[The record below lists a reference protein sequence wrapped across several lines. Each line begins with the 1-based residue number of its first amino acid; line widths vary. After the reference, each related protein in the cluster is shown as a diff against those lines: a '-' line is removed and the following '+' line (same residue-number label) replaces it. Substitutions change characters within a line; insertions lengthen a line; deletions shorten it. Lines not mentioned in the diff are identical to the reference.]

1 MCEWNIG
8 SMRRAGGF
16 MGTLAIL
23 VVCVYAV
30 DILAPS
36 AIVLAEGVRQP
47 APASAPVA
55 SAQQSSYG
63 EALEQIKGHLRVL
76 SGRTD
81 ALHRAPSDDQR
92 RASRAALR
100 NWQGQLRSLDAD
112 TEGQFAATGR
122 LVQEKHLPAVIQQ
135 RYAQALATYRE
146 RYAAL
151 ESDLDAIAKASDE
164 QTATARADSAFTRL
178 DTERLA
184 HQQPV
189 LDPHHLPFSRLKADP
204 NRKPFTKR
212 SQFIAAGLYS
222 NPSARVASIGPFD
235 ISQFPSAQN
244 PAYLAATTEVTLTP
258 DIVAEASTLNGNPV
272 AIYNWVRNNVQ
283 WQPTWGAIQTASQT
297 LSSLRGN
304 AFDIASLTIALLRAS
319 GIPARYVVGTI
330 DVPAD
335 QFRNWAGGFQ
345 NIESAIQFASAGGI
359 PITAVTTSAGQ
370 ITTVQMEHVWVEAA
384 VDFVP
389 SRGAVNRSADAWVP
403 MDPSFKQVQVL
414 PGLDLMQISGIDP
427 NQLSSSVL
435 ATGTVNQSESWVSG
449 FSPAPLGAGQA
460 QAQTALQAYVQANLP
475 NGTAAD
481 VVGGDRI
488 LQRQSS
494 ILSFGLPYTTVVT
507 GASYASLP
515 SPLEQQIT
523 FAFGQDIDGTPINPQ
538 TFPWAQLNNQRVT
551 LSFVPASPADQAA
564 LNAYMPSGSLT
575 SLSQLPASI
584 PGYLINVIPQLQVN
598 GTVVMTGLPT
608 SLGQDV
614 TFVFNPQFVG
624 RGTQPYS
631 YVFPAGA
638 FLSIAVIGGSVS
650 PASQASAVAQL
661 QAARQAFVSQD
672 SAGMSG
678 VTWDTVL
685 GNIFQSGLLAY
696 FGTYLSFAHA
706 IGLRQHGYY
715 NLAAG
720 IGSFGYEP
728 KVSGLFGIPQSV
740 TLGGAVMNIPIVNI
754 IGTDS
759 SSSGARFNY
768 SLQLGALSSTL
779 EHTIPETLLTPGS
792 ANGVSAEKAL
802 VQAATSGQRV
812 YEITS
817 ANMAT
822 VLPLVHFDSGTMA
835 DITNALDAGD
845 TVITHTDP
853 ISVPGWT
860 GEGYVILDPAT
871 GDGAWKIAGGQN
883 GGFLLLLGEFGVNIY
898 LAALLIPEAPLL
910 GLFLLG
916 WDILTYKQWINGV
929 NNAENMGQLDQNLNA
944 AAWLG
949 AFDILLSTLALGGFG
964 EAALVILLGMFL
976 TDMLIEAFSEA

>member
-1 MCEWNIG
+1 MSEWNIG
-8 SMRRAGGF
+8 SMRRGGRF
-16 MGTLAIL
+16 MGTVAIL

-30 DILAPS
+30 EILSPS
-36 AIVLAEGVRQP
+36 ALALAEGVRQP
-47 APASAPVA
+47 APAPAPAVN
-55 SAQQSSYG
+55 AQQSPYG
-63 EALEQIKGHLRVL
+63 AALEQIKEHLRVL

-81 ALHRAPSDDQR
+81 SLRRSASAEQR

-100 NWQGQLRSLDAD
+100 DWQSQLQGLDAD
-112 TEGQFAATGR
+112 TQAQFAATGR
-122 LVQEKHLPAVIQQ
+122 LIQDKHLPALIQQ
-135 RYAQALATYRE
+135 RYAQALATYRK

-151 ESDLDAIAKASDE
+151 QSDLDAISKAPDE
-164 QTATARADSAFTRL
+164 QSATARADSAFQRL
-178 DTERLA
+178 DAEHLV
-184 HQQPV
+184 HSQPA
-189 LDPHHLPFSRLKADP
+189 LDPHHLPFSGLKADP
-204 NRKPFTKR
+204 DRKPFTKR
-212 SQFIAAGLYS
+212 SQFIAAGLYG
-222 NPSARVASIGPFD
+222 NPSARLASIGPFD

-258 DIVAEASTLNGNPV
+258 DIVAQASSLNGNPV

-283 WQPTWGAIQTASQT
+283 WQPTWGAIQSASQT
-297 LSSLRGN
+297 LSSHKGN

-319 GIPARYVVGTI
+319 GIPARYVIGTI
-330 DVPAD
+330 NVPAD

-345 NIESAIQFASAGGI
+345 NIDSAIQFASAGGI

-389 SRGAVNRSADAWVP
+389 SRGAVNRSADTWVP

-414 PGLDLMQISGIDP
+414 PGLDLLQISGIDP

-435 ATGTVNQSESWVSG
+435 ATGTVNQSEGWVTG
-449 FSPAPLGAGQA
+449 FSPAPMQAAQA
-460 QAQTALQAYVQANLP
+460 QAQTALQTYVQANLP

-481 VVGGDRI
+481 VLGGDRT
-488 LQRQSS
+488 LQQQPS

-515 SPLEQQIT
+515 SALEQQIT
-523 FAFGQDIDGTPINPQ
+523 FAFGQDVDGTPINPQ

-551 LSFVPASPADQAA
+551 LSFVPATPADQAA

-598 GTVVMTGLPT
+598 GTVVMTGPPT

-614 TFVFNPQFVG
+614 TFVFNPQFAG
-624 RGTQPYS
+624 RAVQPYN

-650 PASQASAVAQL
+650 PANQANAVEQL
-661 QAARQAFVSQD
+661 QAARQAFVSRD
-672 SAGMSG
+672 GAGMSG

-720 IGSFGYEP
+720 LGSFGYEP

-740 TLGGAVMNIPIVNI
+740 TIGGAVMNIPIVNI

-759 SSSGARFNY
+759 STSAARFNY
-768 SLQLGALSSTL
+768 ALQLGALSSTL
-779 EHTIPETLLTPGS
+779 EHTVPETLLTPGS

-802 VQAATSGQRV
+802 VQAATGGQRI

-822 VLPLVHFDSGTMA
+822 VLPLIHFDSSTMA
-835 DITNALDAGD
+835 DITNALNAGD

-860 GEGYVILDPAT
+860 GEGYVILDPTT

-883 GGFLLLLGEFGVNIY
+883 GGFLLLLGIFGVNIG
-898 LAALLIPEAPLL
+898 LAIFLLPEAALL
-910 GLFLLG
+910 GVFLLA
-916 WDILTYKQWINGV
+916 WDIVTFKQWIDGV
-929 NNAENMGQLDQNLNA
+929 NNSENMDQLNQNMNGA
-944 AAWLG
+944 IVMGAW
-949 AFDILLSTLALGGFG
+949 DIILTVLVTSGLG
-964 EAALVILLGMFL
+964 EAAAVILFGMFF
-976 TDMLIEAFSEA
+976 TDMLIEAFGP